1 MNVEDT
7 GATFVVAVFFLTSH
21 INYFSG
27 LTQFSTLF
35 RPHLLNRTAKQLP
48 PNRWKK
54 RLVQGTGRARAAEGC
69 RRT

>member
-7 GATFVVAVFFLTSH
+7 GATFVVAVFSTSH
-21 INYFSG
+21 INYFSA

-35 RPHLLNRTAKQLP
+35 RPHLLNRAAKQLP